1 MASFGPGGPGGG
13 AGGPVS
19 RLRTPGYAGYNV
31 RWSPFFEHKL
41 AIASAANY
49 GLIGNGRLHVVQLG
63 GPAQAGGAGDLP
75 GMQVSNMF
83 DTQDGLYDVAWS
95 ELHENHLISSS
106 GDGSIALWDTSH
118 TPPPS
123 AQGPTPS
130 TRPLAHWR
138 RHTREVFSLSWSPL
152 QKHLFASSSWD
163 GTVRIWTPERAGM
176 EVRMLCL
183 SPDGP
188 ALPTSA
194 TAPQNAQAPG
204 APPAPSA
211 SAPCVYTCAFSPHS
225 ADLIAC
231 GAGDGYVRVFDLRI
245 PSPSPNASGAG
256 TNLAAQPIALLPVQ
270 GEVLSLDW
278 NKYLPGTLATGST
291 DRSVKVWD
299 LRAALQ
305 PYSSN
310 AQPPQQPHIAM
321 PGQGTSMLSTSPPVP
336 HPTAHAYAIR
346 HVAFSPHAPNL
357 LASAS
362 YDMSARVWDTVGPQV
377 KMVGAASTMRLR
389 ERHDVHTEFVAGVEW
404 SLFQPGLVA
413 SCAWDSEVHLWRAP
427 VR

>member
-1 MASFGPGGPGGG
+1 MQAPPPGSAAG
-13 AGGPVS
+13 APVS
-19 RLRTPGYAGYNV
+19 RIRTPGFAGYNV

-49 GLIGNGRLHVVQLG
+49 GLIGNGRLHVVHLG
-63 GPAQAGGAGDLP
+63 PPGASAGAGVGDLP
-75 GMQVSNMF
+75 SMQVSNMF

-95 ELHENHLISSS
+95 EMHENHLISSS

-118 TPPPS
+118 GPS
-123 AQGPTPS
+123 GPHAGPS

-176 EVRMLCL
+176 EVSMLCL

-188 ALPTSA
+188 ALPT
-194 TAPQNAQAPG
+194 AQAQPAANTTAPG
-204 APPAPSA
+204 APPPPS
-211 SAPCVYTCAFSPHS
+211 STAPCVYTCAFSPH
-225 ADLIAC
+225 APDLIAC
-231 GAGDGYVRVFDLRI
+231 GAGDGFVRIYDLRI
-245 PSPSPNASGAG
+245 PAPGAG
-256 TNLAAQPIALLPVQ
+256 AAPGSNLAAQPVALLPVL

-278 NKYLPGTLATGST
+278 NKYMPGTLATGST

-305 PYSSN
+305 PYTSSPHPP
-310 AQPPQQPHIAM
+310 AQPPVAM
-321 PGQGTSMLSTSPPVP
+321 PGQGTSMLATTPPVP
-336 HPTAHAYAIR
+336 HPAAHAYAIR

-362 YDMSARVWDTVGPQV
+362 YDMSARIWNTAGVGGGGS
-377 KMVGAASTMRLR
+377 MVGAASTAGLVQ
-389 ERHDVHTEFVAGVEW
+389 RHDAHTEFVAGVEW
-404 SLFQPGLVA
+404 SFFQPGLVA

>member
-1 MASFGPGGPGGG
+1 MQGTGGG
-13 AGGPVS
+13 APVS
-19 RLRTPGYAGYNV
+19 RIRTPGFAGYNV

-63 GPAQAGGAGDLP
+63 PGQAGDLP

-118 TPPPS
+118 AP
-123 AQGPTPS
+123 AAGAGPS

-163 GTVRIWTPERAGM
+163 GTVRVWTPERAGM

-188 ALPTSA
+188 ALPTSQA
-194 TAPQNAQAPG
+194 QPSQPAQAGAG
-204 APPAPSA
+204 APPPPSA
-211 SAPCVYTCAFSPHS
+211 TAPCVYTCAFSPHS
-225 ADLIAC
+225 PDLIAC
-231 GAGDGYVRVFDLRI
+231 GAGDGYVRIFDLRI
-245 PSPSPNASGAG
+245 PSPSAGPQAG
-256 TNLAAQPIALLPVQ
+256 TGTGANLAAQPIALLPVL

-278 NKYLPGTLATGST
+278 NKYMHGTLATGST
-291 DRSVKVWD
+291 DRTVKVWD
-299 LRAALQ
+299 LRAALA
-305 PYSSN
+305 PYASASH
-310 AQPPQQPHIAM
+310 PPPPPTANPPLAM
-321 PGQGTSMLSTSPPVP
+321 PGQGMSMLATSPPVP
-336 HPTAHAYAIR
+336 HPSAHAYAIR
-346 HVAFSPHAPNL
+346 HVAFSPHAAHL

-362 YDMSARVWDTVGPQV
+362 YDMTARIWDTSGGGGGGGVGG
-377 KMVGAASTMRLR
+377 MVGAAGSAHMVHRY
-389 ERHDVHTEFVAGVEW
+389 DAHTEFVAGVEW

-413 SCAWDSEVHLWRAP
+413 SCAWDSEAHLWRAS